1 MDPVK
6 DNRTTE
12 HKKRIRRLR
21 RIIVSAAVFLLILP
35 TVLSVIALVRIGSMN
50 ARLDEITTL
59 LNNMNDNMS
68 MSVHESEEPKSRA
81 ASGPTP
87 LTEKSL
93 SGQDDEA
100 GTEDENTAVKKV
112 YLTFDDGPSQYTDD
126 ILDILAE
133 YDVKAT
139 FFVNGREGF
148 DAEYMRIALE
158 GHSIGMHS
166 YSHVY
171 DEVYSDLDSFA
182 EDLHRIQQLIKDI
195 TGEECRLYRFP
206 GGSSNAVHHMPMAE
220 CIEYLCTACGADPT
234 GEPYRARMRETI
246 HTLLSD
252 EPGCFNCD
260 GFKVD
265 FANCMPLGKY
275 VTPHEPVYGVELL
288 KRMYRLLRDC
298 AKAAKPDAL
307 INCSCAHP
315 YFDEIADQVR
325 LHDYD
330 GVLRSAPEV
339 MGYRAKLVRAAMED
353 VLLDTDSG
361 STMSHRDF
369 RRYVAAQP
377 DLGVPCLMH
386 VSPAGAVPLDGGDL
400 DLIREAWAR
409 WEKKGN

>member
-59 LNNMNDNMS
+59 LNNMNDNMN

-100 GTEDENTAVKKV
+100 GTEDDNTAVKKV

-220 CIEYLCTACGADPT
+220 CIEYLD
-234 GEPYRARMRETI
+234 
-246 HTLLSD
+246 
-252 EPGCFNCD
+252 
-260 GFKVD
+260 
-265 FANCMPLGKY
+265 
-275 VTPHEPVYGVELL
+275 
-288 KRMYRLLRDC
+288 
-298 AKAAKPDAL
+298 AKE
-307 INCSCAHP
+307 IR
-315 YFDEIADQVR
+315 YFDWNVSGGDAMAEPHSAAQIVNDVCAQVQAVSGDTAVVL
-325 LHDYD
+325 LHDAA
-330 GVLRSAPEV
+330 GKRSTVEALPVIIE
-339 MGYRAKLVRAAMED
+339 KLKAMD
-353 VLLDTDSG
+353 DVVLLPITEE
-361 STMSHRDF
+361 TEA
-369 RRYVAAQP
+369 VQ
-377 DLGVPCLMH
+377 H
-386 VSPAGAVPLDGGDL
+386 VRP
-400 DLIREAWAR
+400 
-409 WEKKGN
+409 